1 MLTQHFPFLDPR
13 HATPAITARLRSLAE
28 DAGRFEIDASFVPSL
43 LHSAPII
50 DNYVPVVHS
59 VGLVLVGE
67 VVGHPHIWSRKIR
80 TSQLWFADPGG
91 QWVRT
96 LSRFYRL
103 GRPGSRDLW
112 PSTKATDD
120 IGGRSLIGDDDED
133 AWLEVIFDTTILA
146 EGAAA
151 DFVNKQ
157 TKRFEIRL
165 RLSDTPCSRGG

>member
-13 HATPAITARLRSLAE
+13 HATPAITARLRSLAD
-28 DAGRFEIDASFVPSL
+28 DAGRFESNAFFVPSL
-43 LHSAPII
+43 LNSAPII

-67 VVGHPHIWSRKIR
+67 VVGHPQSWSRIR

-103 GRPGSRDLW
+103 ARPGSQDLW
-112 PSTKATDD
+112 LSTKATDGSSEPD
-120 IGGRSLIGDDDED
+120 
-133 AWLEVIFDTTILA
+133 
-146 EGAAA
+146 
-151 DFVNKQ
+151 Q
-157 TKRFEIRL
+157 
-165 RLSDTPCSRGG
+165 